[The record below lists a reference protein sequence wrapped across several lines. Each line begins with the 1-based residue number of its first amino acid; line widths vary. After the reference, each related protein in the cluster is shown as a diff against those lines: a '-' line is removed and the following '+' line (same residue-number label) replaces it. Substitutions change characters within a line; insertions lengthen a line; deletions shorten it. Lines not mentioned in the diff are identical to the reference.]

1 MSEKK
6 TKNQLGQPKVFTST
20 ETLRRAEAASGIG
33 AFEFDLAS
41 KHWVW
46 TPQVAVLF
54 GLDPQSAPSQF
65 NDWLPAVFPDDA
77 LKIRSALETCKTSGQ
92 FYVEFRV
99 KRPDGRLSWLAGK

>member
-6 TKNQLGQPKVFTST
+6 RKNQLGQPKVSTSK
-20 ETLRRAEAASGIG
+20 ETLRRAEAASGTG

-41 KHWVW
+41 KLWVW
-46 TPQVAVLF
+46 TPQLAVLF

-65 NDWLPAVFPDDA
+65 DEWLVAVFPDDA
-77 LKIRSALETCKTSGQ
+77 LKIRSAVETAKGTGN

-99 KRPDGRLSWLAGK
+99 KRPDGRLH

>member
-6 TKNQLGQPKVFTST
+6 RKNQLGQPKVSTSK

-65 NDWLPAVFPDDA
+65 DEWLLAVFP
-77 LKIRSALETCKTSGQ
+77 G
-92 FYVEFRV
+92 
-99 KRPDGRLSWLAGK
+99 

>member
-6 TKNQLGQPKVFTST
+6 RKNQLGQPNVSTSN
-20 ETLRRAEAASGIG
+20 ETLRGAEAASGIG

-46 TPQVAVLF
+46 APQVAVLF
-54 GLDPQSAPSQF
+54 GLDPQGAPSQF
-65 NDWLPAVFPDDA
+65 DEWLLAVFPDDA
-77 LKIRSALETCKTSGQ
+77 LKIRSALKTSKGSGN

-99 KRPDGRLSWLAGK
+99 KRPDGKLHWLA